1 MMAGAVIDRL
11 CGAISGRLGLVIPAA
26 RRPALERVVHG
37 YAAKRSTSSPDEIVA
52 WIESMSFEAEPWQKI
67 IAEIT
72 VPETRFLR
80 QRTWLQQIERLALKP
95 LIERRRREN
104 VRQIRCWSA
113 GCATGE
119 EPYTLALIIREM
131 LPDYQDWSV
140 EILATDI
147 SLGALAIAR
156 HAVYARRQLRELD
169 EAHIEKCFTAVGD
182 DHFRLNPGLRGD
194 IRFQALNLNEA
205 AFGDSMRQRA
215 EFDLVV
221 CRNVLIYFGVE
232 AQRRVAVHLAASVAP
247 QGCLAVA
254 PAEASADWFTALTPV
269 NAPEAI
275 LFFQHSRIAAA
286 RELKG
291 RPHAMSIGPAIV
303 ASAASIRSIARRPR
317 ETAPKRDAAAEIA
330 ELRALADR
338 GLLAEARHRC
348 QTLLVEDQLNSG
360 ASLLLTEIC
369 VELGDLDSACI
380 AARHTVFLSPES
392 AVAYYLLGTILAKQ
406 GETVKARRAM
416 STALSLAGE
425 VPLDTPTSVDS
436 ESMHGHIR
444 RGATAFLDTES
455 TRRRRPKHD
464 RA

>member
-1 MMAGAVIDRL
+1 MVSAAIDRL
-11 CGAISGRLGLVIPAA
+11 CDVTSGRLGLIVPAS
-26 RRPALERVVHG
+26 RHQQLERVVRG
-37 YAAKRSTSSPDEIVA
+37 YAAQRGTNNPDEIAA
-52 WIESMSFEAEPWQKI
+52 WIESMPFEAEPWQKI

-80 QRTWLQQIERLALKP
+80 QRTWLQQVEQLALKP
-95 LIERRRREN
+95 LIERRRSEN
-104 VRQIRCWSA
+104 VRRIRCWSA

-147 SLGALAIAR
+147 SLAALATAS

-169 EAHIEKCFTAVGD
+169 EAHIEKYFTAVGD
-182 DHFRLNPGLRGD
+182 DHFRLNAGLRGD
-194 IRFQALNLNEA
+194 IKFQASNLSEA
-205 AFGDSMRQRA
+205 AFGGSMRPQA

-221 CRNVLIYFGVE
+221 CRNVLIYFGAE

-254 PAEASADWFTALTPV
+254 PAEASADWFAALTPV

-275 LFFQHSRIAAA
+275 LFFRYHRAPEA
-286 RELKG
+286 RELKS
-291 RPHAMSIGPAIV
+291 RPHATSIGPAI
-303 ASAASIRSIARRPR
+303 AAPTASIRSVARPPR

-392 AVAYYLLGTILAKQ
+392 AIAYYLLGTILVKQ
-406 GETVKARRAM
+406 GETLKARRAM

-444 RGATAFLDTES
+444 RGAAAFLDTEA